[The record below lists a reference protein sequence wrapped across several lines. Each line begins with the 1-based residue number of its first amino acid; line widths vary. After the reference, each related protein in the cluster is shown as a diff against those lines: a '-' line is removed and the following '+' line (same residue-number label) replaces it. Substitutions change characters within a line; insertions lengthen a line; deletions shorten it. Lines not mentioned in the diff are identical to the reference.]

1 MHKKPIQVLIAL
13 VLILSVTMMFPAHV
27 QAQSL
32 LEGMVEGFE
41 DGEAEEEEY
50 PESIPAKDIGD
61 GIYIIEASLT
71 GGDGSTGI
79 ETPISLNI
87 SGIKANL
94 LLVWNTDDCTLI
106 RVGAEEY
113 EAQAGDGRSV
123 FEIPVE
129 HVGEPVELTLV
140 RTVDGS
146 FAETEY
152 ILDPDLLTIEKDG
165 MNPRT
170 MGMIFGVVIGIAAC
184 FIMIKL
190 PNRKQKTN
198 AKPAK
203 IKGKTV
209 KKK

>member
-1 MHKKPIQVLIAL
+1 
-13 VLILSVTMMFPAHV
+13 
-27 QAQSL
+27 
-32 LEGMVEGFE
+32 
-41 DGEAEEEEY
+41 
-50 PESIPAKDIGD
+50 
-61 GIYIIEASLT
+61 
-71 GGDGSTGI
+71 
-79 ETPISLNI
+79 
-87 SGIKANL
+87 
-94 LLVWNTDDCTLI
+94 
-106 RVGAEEY
+106 
-113 EAQAGDGRSV
+113 
-123 FEIPVE
+123 
-129 HVGEPVELTLV
+129 VGEPVELTLV